1 MNLYC
6 KSDERVL
13 GDSDFVETVLD
24 SASEAMARRY
34 HLKAKGYTF
43 KKVVERVGEIF
54 DIPDRVVMAPSK
66 QPRCA
71 KARSVLTY

>member
-24 SASEAMARRY
+24 SASEA
-34 HLKAKGYTF
+34 T
-43 KKVVERVGEIF
+43 
-54 DIPDRVVMAPSK
+54 
-66 QPRCA
+66 
-71 KARSVLTY
+71 ARSVLAY